1 MRVSGLGASAVAGVA
16 ADDED
21 DTAEATVIGPGL
33 SAVPALNCTLPV
45 VSRPLMSL
53 SAQLRALVSTKP
65 CAMRP
70 LTPPGTGVTE
80 RASGKAVRNLNRWV
94 MACEG

>member
-1 MRVSGLGASAVAGVA
+1 MRVSGLGAAAGAPGA
-16 ADDED
+16 AAAGD
-21 DTAEATVIGPGL
+21 DTAEATVIGPCL
-33 SAVPALNCTLPV
+33 SAVPALNWTLPV

-53 SAQLRALVSTKP
+53 SAQLRWLVSTKP

-70 LTPPGTGVTE
+70 LTPPDTGVTE

-94 MACEG
+94 MACDG